1 MRRILI
7 VGNSGAGKS
16 TLARAL
22 GQALGLPV
30 IHLDVLYWRPGWT
43 PSDDESFRAAVAQ
56 ALAAPAWICDGNF
69 GGTWDL
75 RMPRADT
82 IVWLDLPRLV
92 CLARAIWRAATYR
105 DGARPDMAEGCREKL
120 DLAFYRFIWTY
131 GRRVKPRLE
140 AALAT
145 HGAQAKLVRL
155 RSDREVARFLR
166 SLAQASP

>member
-43 PSDDESFRAAVAQ
+43 PSDDESFRGKVAE